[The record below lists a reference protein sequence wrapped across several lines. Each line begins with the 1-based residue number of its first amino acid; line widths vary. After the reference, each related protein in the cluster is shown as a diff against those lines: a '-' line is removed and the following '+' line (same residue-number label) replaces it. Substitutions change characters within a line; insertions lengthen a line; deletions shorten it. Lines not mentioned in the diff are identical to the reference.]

1 MMKSLTREQELGY
14 LCHALDSTAEQL
26 IENINALCD
35 EDRQT
40 IQSVIARLQSQMTGG
55 KNA

>member
-1 MMKSLTREQELGY
+1 MMDRPTQEQELGY
-14 LCHALDSTAEQL
+14 LCHALDSTAERL
-26 IENINALCD
+26 IENISALCD

-55 KNA
+55 NNA